1 MDAVSIPAIAT
12 AMKVNLVEEE
22 EYVICVLLSNICS
35 LSRVSEESP
44 GDVVNST
51 RTPWLELVIRT
62 RFDRLG
68 VQSAFP
74 PIATIKAGAR

>member
-12 AMKVNLVEEE
+12 AMKVNLVE

-51 RTPWLELVIRT
+51 RLPWLELVIRT
-62 RFDRLG
+62 RFDRLA